1 MPDEMQGK
9 GRQAVLLI
17 HGIGEQKP
25 MDTLRGFVD
34 AVWSTDKS
42 VHNHYGVADVWSK
55 PDTISESF
63 ELRRLTTGRNR
74 NNVRTDFFEF
84 YWAHL
89 MPGTELP
96 QVAAWAK
103 ILLLRAPW
111 TLPPQLRGAWVV
123 LVGLILV
130 IGVLAWQTVVPEA
143 SRLIQ
148 IPTWVNALATLA
160 VTWGA
165 LPVIKNVIGDAARYL
180 HPAPSNIHR
189 RQEIRTKGVKLLQKL
204 HEAGYERI
212 IVAGHS
218 LGSVIGYDILTYAW
232 ALHYKTSD
240 PDKVHPKLDDIEK
253 RVSQNELGDE
263 RYHAEQRK
271 LFSEFVK
278 NGNTWRVTDF
288 LTLGSPLAHA
298 TVLLAHDEEDLRRKQ
313 GIRELPTSPPTLEK
327 NRWFSYP
334 HKEDERRT
342 PHHGAVFAPTRW
354 TNLYFPS
361 RFVIWGDLIGGPL
374 ASLFGRG
381 VRDVAVSTRLRW
393 GFLGHT
399 LYWTP
404 EPGEEAA
411 SHIKAL
417 RDALNLLDTTPPDK
431 GHM

>member
-1 MPDEMQGK
+1 MI
-9 GRQAVLLI
+9 A
-17 HGIGEQKP
+17 
-25 MDTLRGFVD
+25 
-34 AVWSTDKS
+34 
-42 VHNHYGVADVWSK
+42 
-55 PDTISESF
+55 
-63 ELRRLTTGRNR
+63 
-74 NNVRTDFFEF
+74 FF
-84 YWAHL
+84 
-89 MPGTELP
+89 
-96 QVAAWAK
+96 
-103 ILLLRAPW
+103 
-111 TLPPQLRGAWVV
+111 
-123 LVGLILV
+123 
-130 IGVLAWQTVVPEA
+130 AWQTIVPEA
-143 SRLIQ
+143 SRLVQ
-148 IPTWVNALATLA
+148 IPTWVSALATVA

-204 HEAGYERI
+204 HEAGYKRI

-232 ALHYKTSD
+232 ALHYKTGN
-240 PDKVHPKLDDIEK
+240 PEKEHPKLDKIEK

-271 LFSEFVK
+271 LFGEFVE
-278 NGNTWRVTDF
+278 NGNSWRVTDF

-298 TVLLAHDEEDLRRKQ
+298 TVLLAADEEDLRRKQ
-313 GIRELPTSPPTLEK
+313 SIRELPTSPPTLEK

-334 HKEDERRT
+334 HKEDQRRT

-381 VRDVAVSTRLRW
+381 VRDVAVSTRLRR
-393 GFLGHT
+393 GFLSHT

-404 EPGEEAA
+404 EPGEKAA

-417 RDALNLLDTTPPDK
+417 RRALNLLDTDPPDTTAATPK
-431 GHM
+431 

>member
-1 MPDEMQGK
+1 MANDKQGK

-42 VHNHYGVADVWSK
+42 VHNEYGVADVWSK

-84 YWAHL
+84 YWSHL
-89 MPGTELP
+89 MPGTELSH
-96 QVAAWAK
+96 VVAWARL
-103 ILLLRAPW
+103 LLLRAPW
-111 TLPPQLRGAWVV
+111 TLPPQLRGAWAV
-123 LVGLILV
+123 LVGLIGV
-130 IGVLAWQTVVPEA
+130 IAFFAWQTVVPEA
-143 SRLIQ
+143 ARVIQ
-148 IPTWVNALATLA
+148 IPTWLNAVATLIT
-160 VTWGA
+160 TWGA

-232 ALHYKTSD
+232 ALHYRTGNSD
-240 PDKVHPKLDDIEK
+240 KPHPKLDEIEQ
-253 RVSQNELGDE
+253 RVSRSELADE
-263 RYHAEQRK
+263 RYHAVQRD
-271 LFSEFVK
+271 LFREFVN

-298 TVLLAHDEEDLRRKQ
+298 TVLLADGEQDLRRKQ
-313 GIRELPTSPPTLEK
+313 SIRELPTSPPTLEK

-334 HKEDERRT
+334 HKEDQHRT

-361 RFVIWGDLIGGPL
+361 RFVIRGDLIGGPL
-374 ASLFGRG
+374 AQLFGRG
-381 VRDVAVSTRLRW
+381 VRDVEVSTRLRA

-399 LYWTP
+399 LYWSP
-404 EPGEEAA
+404 ESGEEAA

-417 RDALNLLDTTPPDK
+417 RNALNLLDSPTPESTE
-431 GHM
+431 

>member
-1 MPDEMQGK
+1 M
-9 GRQAVLLI
+9 
-17 HGIGEQKP
+17 
-25 MDTLRGFVD
+25 
-34 AVWSTDKS
+34 
-42 VHNHYGVADVWSK
+42 HNRYGVADVWSK

-74 NNVRTDFFEF
+74 NDIRTDFFEF

-96 QVAAWAK
+96 YVAAWAK

-111 TLPPQLRGAWVV
+111 TLPPQLRGAWAV
-123 LVGLILV
+123 LVELILV
-130 IGVLAWQTVVPEA
+130 IGFLAWQTVIPEE
-143 SRLIQ
+143 SRVIE
-148 IPTWVNALATLA
+148 IKTWVSALATLA
-160 VTWGA
+160 VMWGA

-212 IVAGHS
+212 IVSGHS
-218 LGSVIGYDILTYAW
+218 LGSVIGHDILTYAW

-240 PDKVHPKLDDIEK
+240 PLKEHPKLDDIDK
-253 RVSQNELGDE
+253 RVSEHELGGD
-263 RYHAEQRK
+263 RYHAEQRG
-271 LFSEFVK
+271 LFGEFVK
-278 NGNTWRVTDF
+278 NGNSWRVTDF

-298 TVLLAHDEEDLRRKQ
+298 TVLLADDEEDLREKQ
-313 GIRELPTSPPTLEK
+313 KIRELPTSPPMLENK
-327 NRWFSYP
+327 RWFSYP
-334 HKEDERRT
+334 YKASCRT

-393 GFLGHT
+393 GFLAHT

-404 EPGEEAA
+404 EPGENVA
-411 SHIKAL
+411 SHITAL
-417 RDALNLLDTTPPDK
+417 RRALNLLDTAPPDNTPAAPE
-431 GHM
+431 